1 MGWRGTSSLRAYVDS
16 SETLHILRLLGADI
30 SKFGKSIENL
40 LLLSYSDDIVF
51 FIDIIAEVNKY
62 EKARE
67 AAAEVAKAAEEALE
81 AVENDVN
88 ETAIAK

>member
-1 MGWRGTSSLRAYVDS
+1 M
-16 SETLHILRLLGADI
+16 IL
-30 SKFGKSIENL
+30 F
-40 LLLSYSDDIVF
+40 F

-81 AVENDVN
+81 AVENDLT